1 MGKSLINFDEL
12 YLGAYAEK
20 ACLGLEIKLRKL
32 NVCEANEQFPESKK
46 LANKYDNK
54 IINLESEDVVDP
66 NGASAKSAD
75 IYEIT

>member
-20 ACLGLEIKLRKL
+20 ACLEIKLRKL

-46 LANKYDNK
+46 LTNKYDNK
-54 IINLESEDVVDP
+54 IINLESEDVVDL